1 MERFKIPNNIS
12 PPNWVVEHFGYLN
25 SVAPNLSAEQKQ
37 CNSELTNI
45 SNKYK
50 AFTDKGPNSDYWIK
64 HNYTELYDRLFLYHK
79 NKSINF
85 LEIGIRQG
93 GSLLMWH
100 DYFQFGHIYGVD
112 RNLKQIECD
121 LSHERIN
128 CLQFNAYDSNQ
139 VENAFKKLKFDIVID
154 DGSHEVNHQVKMINI
169 WTNYL
174 NDNGLLIIE
183 DVRSIEDAKNIIHKF
198 DGPINQCSI
207 IDRTHCIPS
216 LDDICVVFYK

>member
-1 MERFKIPNNIS
+1 MI
-12 PPNWVVEHFGYLN
+12 
-25 SVAPNLSAEQKQ
+25 
-37 CNSELTNI
+37 I
-45 SNKYK
+45 SNS
-50 AFTDKGPNSDYWIK
+50 ATS
-64 HNYTELYDRLFLYHK
+64 
-79 NKSINF
+79 
-85 LEIGIRQG
+85 
-93 GSLLMWH
+93 
-100 DYFQFGHIYGVD
+100 GVD